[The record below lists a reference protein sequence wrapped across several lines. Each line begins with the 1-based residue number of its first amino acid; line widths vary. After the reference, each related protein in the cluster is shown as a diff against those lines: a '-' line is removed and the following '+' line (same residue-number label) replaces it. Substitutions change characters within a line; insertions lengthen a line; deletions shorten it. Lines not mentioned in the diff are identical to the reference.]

1 MDINNNS
8 QYLSHQVLIA
18 AKNAGVKHIIISP
31 GMRNAPLIRS
41 AIFNQFEIH
50 SAIDERAAGYLALG
64 ITKAN
69 KIPPIL
75 LCTSGTATLN
85 YLPAT
90 AEAFKSNSSLIIIT
104 SDRPDYLIKE
114 NANQTINQLAAFKS
128 FTEKQLAI
136 HEASF
141 DKNIND
147 VNDFFKR
154 LTTYKRPVQINIH
167 LDEPLDNKT
176 SPITLKSSISLS
188 CLEANSRNNMQKDDS
203 RELDILDDLIS
214 KSKNPLLIVGSGE
227 FSANEISTIKDLK
240 IPKNIDITSNVKMR
254 LTTADM
260 LVPSFDHPEV
270 RNYYKKNRPDLII
283 KLGQYVITKHLTK
296 LEVSKDCHIFEED
309 IDHNQ
314 SIAINHRMNR
324 HRCIRDDIIKRLRLF
339 LNSNN
344 HTENKI
350 NHTGIWEKLSTIY
363 HLHYLQP

>member
-128 FTEKQLAI
+128 FTEKQL
-136 HEASF
+136 
-141 DKNIND
+141 
-147 VNDFFKR
+147 
-154 LTTYKRPVQINIH
+154 
-167 LDEPLDNKT
+167 
-176 SPITLKSSISLS
+176 
-188 CLEANSRNNMQKDDS
+188 
-203 RELDILDDLIS
+203 
-214 KSKNPLLIVGSGE
+214 
-227 FSANEISTIKDLK
+227 
-240 IPKNIDITSNVKMR
+240 
-254 LTTADM
+254 
-260 LVPSFDHPEV
+260 
-270 RNYYKKNRPDLII
+270 
-283 KLGQYVITKHLTK
+283 
-296 LEVSKDCHIFEED
+296 
-309 IDHNQ
+309 
-314 SIAINHRMNR
+314 
-324 HRCIRDDIIKRLRLF
+324 
-339 LNSNN
+339 
-344 HTENKI
+344 
-350 NHTGIWEKLSTIY
+350 
-363 HLHYLQP
+363 

>member
-1 MDINNNS
+1 
-8 QYLSHQVLIA
+8 
-18 AKNAGVKHIIISP
+18 
-31 GMRNAPLIRS
+31 
-41 AIFNQFEIH
+41 
-50 SAIDERAAGYLALG
+50 
-64 ITKAN
+64 
-69 KIPPIL
+69 
-75 LCTSGTATLN
+75 
-85 YLPAT
+85 
-90 AEAFKSNSSLIIIT
+90 
-104 SDRPDYLIKE
+104 
-114 NANQTINQLAAFKS
+114 AFKS

-324 HRCIRDDIIKRLRLF
+324 HRCIRDDIIKRLR
-339 LNSNN
+339 
-344 HTENKI
+344 
-350 NHTGIWEKLSTIY
+350 
-363 HLHYLQP
+363 